1 MRDVIAFLMETKSFE
16 VMLRSPEEKVNL
28 FWMIQLFLDEGQ
40 LRVVLDED

>member
-1 MRDVIAFLMETKSFE
+1 MRDVIAFLMETISFE